1 MKQGPRYHVK
11 PRRRREGK
19 TDYRQRL
26 KLLKSR
32 KIRMVVR
39 KSLKNTQIQFIEY
52 NETGDNVI
60 AVANSKELVSKYNW
74 KHSTSNTP
82 AAYLTGI
89 LAGKRAKDKG
99 INECI
104 LDIGRF
110 VPVKGSKVFASLKG
124 VVDTGITCPFDEEKI
139 PTEDRLTGSY
149 LNEKIKPDVTD
160 IKNKIIGGKQ

>member
-19 TDYRQRL
+19 TDYRQRFR
-26 KLLKSR
+26 LLKSR

-39 KSLKNTQIQFIEY
+39 KSLKNTQIQFVEY
-52 NETGDNVI
+52 KEKGDNI
-60 AVANSKELVSKYNW
+60 LATANSKELVSKYNW
-74 KHSTSNTP
+74 KYSTSNTP

-99 INECI
+99 IGECI
-104 LDIGRF
+104 LDMGRY
-110 VPVKGSKVFASLKG
+110 VPVTGSTVFASLKG
-124 VVDTGITCPFDEEKI
+124 AIDAGVNCPMNEEKI
-139 PTEDRLTGSY
+139 PDEERLMGTH
-149 LNEKIKPDVTD
+149 LNEKIKPAVNE

>member
-11 PRRRREGK
+11 PRRRREGR

-52 NETGDNVI
+52 KETGDNVL
-60 AVANSKELVSKYNW
+60 ATANSKELVSKYNW
-74 KHSTSNTP
+74 KYSTSNTP

-99 INECI
+99 IDECI
-104 LDIGRF
+104 LDMGRY
-110 VPVKGSKVFASLKG
+110 VPVTGSKVFASLKG
-124 VVDTGITCPFDEEKI
+124 AIDAGVDCPISEEKI
-139 PTEDRLTGSY
+139 PDEKRLMGTH
-149 LNEKIKPDVTD
+149 LDEKIKPAVNE

>member
-11 PRRRREGK
+11 PRRRREGR

-26 KLLKSR
+26 RLLKSR

-39 KSLKNTQIQFIEY
+39 RSLKNTQIQFIEY
-52 NETGDNVI
+52 KEKGDNI
-60 AVANSKELVSKYNW
+60 LATANSKELASKYNW
-74 KHSTSNTP
+74 KYSTSNIP

-99 INECI
+99 IEECI
-104 LDIGRF
+104 LDMGRY

-124 VVDTGITCPFDEEKI
+124 AIDAGLDCPVDEAKIPDEE
-139 PTEDRLTGSY
+139 RLMGTHVD
-149 LNEKIKPDVTD
+149 EKIKPAVNE